1 MKDFKEMKALYFIL
15 SFILYSDCYALNVVT
30 SLLGNVFKG
39 KTNRQVERDYELE
52 SMCFSTSYTSNT
64 GMPTKIHL
72 LIIYDQELAND
83 LKNRKAQEYFKMIDD
98 LKATHSQFIKI
109 MEWILPAKAYISPY
123 ITISYNNK
131 SVRPVSIMIFSNI
144 GGKKG
149 KSGRYEVHEKIKH
162 LHITVHERKLTL
174 TQMPESVIENLK
186 KYRNKFK

>member
-1 MKDFKEMKALYFIL
+1 MKTLYFIL

-131 SVRPVSIMIFSNI
+131 SVRPVSIMIFSNV